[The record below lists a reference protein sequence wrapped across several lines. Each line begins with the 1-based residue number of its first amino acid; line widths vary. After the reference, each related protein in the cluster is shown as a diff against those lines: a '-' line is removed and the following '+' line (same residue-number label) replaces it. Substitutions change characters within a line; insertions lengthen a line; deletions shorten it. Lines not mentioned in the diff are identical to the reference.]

1 MKIFDWVFDKFYHND
16 LLFLIILVYTN
27 SSRPHRSL
35 RNSVVILLSIAAT
48 SRPHRSLRNGDVL
61 YAKYV

>member
-35 RNSVVILLSIAAT
+35 RKPQQAIKSNQHPFTTAQVA
-48 SRPHRSLRNGDVL
+48 
-61 YAKYV
+61 

>member
-1 MKIFDWVFDKFYHND
+1 MKIFDWVFDKFYHNY

-35 RNSVVILLSIAAT
+35 RNKGNAQ
-48 SRPHRSLRNGDVL
+48 
-61 YAKYV
+61 

>member
-35 RNSVVILLSIAAT
+35 RNIESQKLTVDQA
-48 SRPHRSLRNGDVL
+48 SRPHRSLR
-61 YAKYV
+61 KYR

>member
-1 MKIFDWVFDKFYHND
+1 MKIFDWVFDKFYHNY

-35 RNSVVILLSIAAT
+35 RKEDLQEQLTAQP
-48 SRPHRSLRNGDVL
+48 SRPHRSLRKL
-61 YAKYV
+61 